1 MAMTASE
8 LDPTAYTKPF
18 LDFISKNP
26 TVYHAIHHFA
36 SRLDECEFK
45 ELKEHSA
52 WADQVEE
59 GGRYY
64 VKRNGSSLIAFT
76 VGTDYEPGNGAAI
89 IAGHVDALTTKR
101 KLSVIRCRLGR
112 C

>member
-1 MAMTASE
+1 MTASE
-8 LDPTAYTKPF
+8 LDPAAYTKPF

-36 SRLDECEFK
+36 SRLDGCQFT

-52 WADQVEE
+52 WADHIEE

-64 VKRNGSSLIAFT
+64 VKRNDSSLIAFT

-89 IAGHVDALTTKR
+89 IAGHVDALTAKR
-101 KLSVIRCRLGR
+101 KSSVICSHLAR
-112 C
+112 